1 MPFDVL
7 VPDLLLPAGAPPAL
21 REVRLPSLERWIARA
36 DVEKL
41 PLFSAR
47 AWLAQNFGLDA
58 RTGAAAIALA
68 GDDGP
73 RAWSRDEPAGIA
85 WSRDEPAGIAWS
97 RDEPAG
103 IESTWLRADPVH
115 FLVDRDRA
123 TLHDTAILGVTRAE
137 ADALTAALQAHF
149 AADGL
154 AFAAP
159 VPERWYVRVPPAEM
173 PATTPLDEAVGRDIV
188 GLLPRGPG
196 RINWPGAFTEAQ
208 MVLGAHPV
216 NVARESRG
224 EPAINSVWFWGEG
237 ALPASVE
244 QRYKRIHSNDAYA
257 RGLATLS
264 NAALAPGA
272 ASIAVIEGS
281 ESDDILATV
290 ESASLAWRR
299 GDAAAWTQ
307 AARDLDAAWFAGL
320 GDAIKRFGRVRVV
333 LPSAGGARVASLTPA
348 SRWRW
353 FRGRAPLAH
362 A

>member
-1 MPFDVL
+1 MPLDVL

-21 REVRLPSLERWIARA
+21 RGVRLPALERWLARA

-41 PLFSAR
+41 PVFSSR
-47 AWLAQNFGLDA
+47 AWLAQRFGLDTRA
-58 RTGAAAIALA
+58 GAAAIALA
-68 GDDGP
+68 GDDRP

-85 WSRDEPAGIAWS
+85 WSRDEPAGI
-97 RDEPAG
+97 
-103 IESTWLRADPVH
+103 ESPWLRADPVH

-123 TLHDTAILGVTRAE
+123 TLHDTAVLRVTRAE
-137 ADALTAALQAHF
+137 ADALVAALQAHF
-149 AADGL
+149 ESDGL

-188 GLLPRGPG
+188 GLLPRGAG

-237 ALPASVE
+237 TLPACVE

-272 ASIAVIEGS
+272 ASIAAVEGP